1 MLILINRL
9 RLNEKALNTTIQEVR
24 NKNMALEEDIK
35 NLNVEVA
42 KIKPKEVKE
51 FNIILGN
58 MYIRT
63 GKTELIS

>member
-51 FNIILGN
+51 FNIILRN

-63 GKTELIS
+63 GKTKLIS